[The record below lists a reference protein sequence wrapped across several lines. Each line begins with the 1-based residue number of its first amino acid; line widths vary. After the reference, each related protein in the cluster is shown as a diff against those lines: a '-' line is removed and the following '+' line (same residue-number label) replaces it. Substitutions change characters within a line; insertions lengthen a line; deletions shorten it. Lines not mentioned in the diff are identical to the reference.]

1 MRPAVRSTRALFGAF
16 GGGLTLAIAASAA
29 LLAVSSVVAFRGWPQ
44 SDAAPQNPEVAQLKK
59 VRAEQ
64 SKSAAVVPTVALP
77 KAAAPVVRHHAGAK
91 ARHHAK
97 ARARHARPG
106 RTRGT
111 HHTVST
117 AATTTGK
124 HHASTAPTDQTS
136 NSHVPATGGKP
147 NPAKPVS
154 DTVSNTTK
162 AAANAVAP
170 TAPQVSGALQSIGA
184 AGAGTVDKAGAT
196 AGKVVSSLTGG

>member
-77 KAAAPVVRHHAGAK
+77 KAAAPVVRRHAGAK

-97 ARARHARPG
+97 G
-106 RTRGT
+106 RTRNGRAAASRRS
-111 HHTVST
+111 HRSST
-117 AATTTGK
+117 AATTTTGK
-124 HHASTAPTDQTS
+124 DHAPAATNDQTS
-136 NSHVPATGGKP
+136 QSHAPAT
-147 NPAKPVS
+147 
-154 DTVSNTTK
+154 
-162 AAANAVAP
+162 
-170 TAPQVSGALQSIGA
+170 SG
-184 AGAGTVDKAGAT
+184 
-196 AGKVVSSLTGG
+196 